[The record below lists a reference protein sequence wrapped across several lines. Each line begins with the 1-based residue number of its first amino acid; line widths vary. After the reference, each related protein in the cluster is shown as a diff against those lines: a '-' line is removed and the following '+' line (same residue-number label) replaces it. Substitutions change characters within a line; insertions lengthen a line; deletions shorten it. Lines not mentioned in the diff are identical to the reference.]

1 MRKGLIDKILML
13 DQSTEGVI
21 GGCPLPSVKVV

>member
-1 MRKGLIDKILML
+1 MEYNNRILML
-13 DQSTEGVI
+13 DQSTEGII